1 MAMIFGE
8 LVQAGIEKESSTEA
22 FYRQWGPKVAEPGAK
37 ILLEELADEEAKHRI
52 FFENLTEKDITD
64 EPVPQVM
71 DLHISDYL
79 VSAEISEDS
88 STQDI
93 LISAIKREDSAI
105 KFFTDLS
112 GQAGKLQSTF
122 QRLAAEEK
130 KHKLRLETFYDDHI
144 LSQG

>member
-1 MAMIFGE
+1 MDKSLEFLKSMS
-8 LVQAGIEKESSTEA
+8 K
-22 FYRQWGPKVAEPGAK
+22 
-37 ILLEELADEEAKHRI
+37 EELNTLRRTIESILFPEPIPVSIDHEA
-52 FFENLTEKDITD
+52 
-64 EPVPQVM
+64 
-71 DLHISDYL
+71 SD
-79 VSAEISEDS
+79 VRKGK

-93 LISAIKREDSAI
+93 LISAIKREDSAV